1 VSALRHCVRIAVLVI
16 LSFIG
21 GFLLSH
27 VISDVVLDHNAIRW
41 IWSAVH
47 WIRDHFLSSIR
58 EPDDLEGM
66 YFVLLVLM
74 CWIVVLVIFLALYAL
89 MHHRKRMHRS

>member
-1 VSALRHCVRIAVLVI
+1 MSTLAHSVRIAVLVI

-27 VISDVVLDHNAIRW
+27 VISDVVLDHNAIGW

-47 WIRDHFLSSIR
+47 WIRNRFLPSIR

-66 YFVLLVLM
+66 YLMLLVLM
-74 CWIVVLVIFLALYAL
+74 CWLVVLVIFLVLYAL
-89 MHHRKRMHRS
+89 MQRRKRMHRS